1 MKYDNM
7 TFILEEDHSFKMTVP
22 LRDFAPGT
30 VMLNNIA
37 EAVMKSRRMI
47 MLLSRLVLY
56 LVPKSKN
63 SCVNR
68 KTINF

>member
-22 LRDFAPGT
+22 LRDFVPGT

-63 SCVNR
+63 FCLSR
-68 KTINF
+68 ERIRF

>member
-37 EAVMKSRRMI
+37 EAVMGSRRMI
-47 MLLSRLVLY
+47 MLLSR
-56 LVPKSKN
+56 
-63 SCVNR
+63 
-68 KTINF
+68 

>member
-1 MKYDNM
+1 MKYDM

-22 LRDFAPGT
+22 LRDFVPGT

-47 MLLSRLVLY
+47 MLLSRLVLH
-56 LVPKSKN
+56 LVPKTKIL
-63 SCVNR
+63 V
-68 KTINF
+68 